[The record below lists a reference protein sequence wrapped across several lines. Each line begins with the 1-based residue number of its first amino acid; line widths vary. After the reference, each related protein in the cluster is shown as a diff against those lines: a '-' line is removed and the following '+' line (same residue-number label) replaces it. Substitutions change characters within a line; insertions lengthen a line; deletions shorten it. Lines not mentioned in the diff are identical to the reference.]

1 AEDHR
6 VLISCQPHN
15 PGVPP
20 AGFRGVARVLVTV
33 EGLRRLVSIR
43 ESPYHGL
50 NFCFGSVAEM
60 LQEPA
65 QEIHD
70 VLREFGRRGK
80 LFNIHFRNIKGK
92 KLSFVETFP
101 DEGDMDMWAILKL
114 LAEID
119 YKYMVMPD
127 HVPHLSGTTPNAD
140 GTHPQHVATTPNDAI
155 AFAYCF
161 GYIRAQLQILAEQ
174 YMVASEKVARRA
186 MLQPEALLPCAPV
199 AGEERACAG
208 KFVTTFGR
216 RAYRRPLE
224 SDEVSRLLAVY
235 DWGFTEVG
243 FSRGIELVI
252 QAMLQ
257 SPHFL
262 YRVEFGMPNLIEKDI
277 IALTPHEV
285 ASRLSYMLWSSM
297 PDAELFAAADAGRLG
312 TAQEIETQAR
322 RMLEDPRAR
331 QAVANFNAQWLG
343 LSHMESMK
351 KDPATYPKYDESLR
365 PLWREETMAFL
376 DDVIFD
382 GQGDVATLF
391 TATHS
396 VMNAQLAT
404 FYGIEGGPTTEA
416 FVRVELDPA
425 RTAGV
430 LTQGSVLAVTGKPN
444 QSSPVHRGK
453 FVRERLLCQTI
464 PPPPNNVV
472 ATPPDLAPDLTTRE
486 RYSEHSENPSCAGC
500 HIKMDPIGFGFEH
513 YDGIGL
519 WRDAENG
526 LPVDDTGEIL
536 DTRNIDGPFDGVV
549 DLGRKLAESEEA
561 RQCVATQWF
570 RYGYGRAEGADDYC
584 TMKDLQETFAAKK
597 FNIKELLVA
606 LTQTDS
612 FRYRRAITVQ
622 GP

>member
-1 AEDHR
+1 MTRFEYDNT
-6 VLISCQPHN
+6 VLELL
-15 PGVPP
+15 GDDT
-20 AGFRGVARVLVTV
+20 R
-33 EGLRRLVSIR
+33 
-43 ESPYHGL
+43 
-50 NFCFGSVAEM
+50 
-60 LQEPA
+60 PA
-65 QEIHD
+65 Q
-70 VLREFGRRGK
+70 
-80 LFNIHFRNIKGK
+80 
-92 KLSFVETFP
+92 SFVPEEEALGFDNQAAALGVT
-101 DEGDMDMWAILKL
+101 
-114 LAEID
+114 
-119 YKYMVMPD
+119 
-127 HVPHLSGTTPNAD
+127 
-140 GTHPQHVATTPNDAI
+140 
-155 AFAYCF
+155 
-161 GYIRAQLQILAEQ
+161 QILAEQ
-174 YMVASEKVARRA
+174 YMVASEKVAARA
-186 MLQPEALLPCAPV
+186 VLKPDALLPCSPV
-199 AGEERACAG
+199 AGDERACAE

-312 TAQEIETQAR
+312 TAREVETQAR

-404 FYGIEGGPTTEA
+404 FYGIEGGPTTDA

-425 RTAGV
+425 RAAGV

-472 ATPPDLAPDLTTRE
+472 ATPPDLSPDLTTRE

-500 HIKMDPIGFGFEH
+500 HLKMDPIGFGFEH

-536 DTRNIDGPFDGVV
+536 DTRNIDGPFEGLV
-549 DLGRKLAESEEA
+549 DLGKKLAESEEA

-584 TMKDLQETFAAKK
+584 TMKDLQETFAKK
-597 FNIKELLVA
+597 NFNIKELLVA
-606 LTQTDS
+606 LTQTDA